1 MVHEYVRKVELMAQ
15 AVNAAHLAVPMLLQF
30 VRACAATAAA
40 KGLG

>member
-1 MVHEYVRKVELMAQ
+1 MVHEYIRNPELLAQ

-30 VRACAATAAA
+30 VRACAATVAA